1 MKAIVAMSGGVDSS
15 VAAYLLQKQGFEV
28 IGLSFE
34 LWDSRDLE
42 KSSVCCSIETINL
55 AKSVADHLG
64 IKHFT
69 VDVRDAFY
77 KYVIEDFCESYIKGM
92 TPNPCILCNKYI
104 KFDFLIKKADELGA
118 DIIATGHYARI
129 KAVERKTVERRASD
143 VGREKIN
150 DEQRPLLYARRSTP
164 DARRFLLLKGVDSI
178 KDQSYALYVM
188 KQEELARTVFP
199 LGEMKKE
206 ETRRIAKKLGL
217 ATALRAESQEICF
230 VGNDKY
236 GDFLKSF
243 SPEALQPGPIL
254 DTSGKVIGEH
264 RGIAFYTIGQ
274 RKGLGIYSPE
284 PSYVAKIDRE
294 SNTIVVGS
302 REDAMGKSFKVKNLN
317 WLSIDSLD
325 KPINANVKMRSTMQ
339 EKSASIS
346 PLVNDRVMVT
356 YDEMQ
361 WAPASGQSAVFYSGD
376 VVIGGGIIE

>member
-77 KYVIEDFCESYIKGM
+77 KYVIEDFCESYIKGL

-104 KFDFLIKKADELGA
+104 KFDFLLKKADELGA

-129 KAVERKTVERRASD
+129 EAVERRASD

-150 DEQRPLLYARRSTP
+150 DEQRPLLYARRSTL
-164 DARRFLLLKGVDSI
+164 DARRFLLMKGVDSI

-199 LGEMKKE
+199 IGGMKKE
-206 ETRRIAKKLGL
+206 ETRRIAKELGL

-284 PSYVAKIDRE
+284 PSYVAEIDRE

-302 REDAMGKSFKVKNLN
+302 RKDAMGKTFKVKNLN

-346 PLVNDRVMVT
+346 PLDNNRVMVA

-376 VVIGGGIIE
+376 IVIGGGTIE